1 MKIKRAMFFGCSR
14 ETSLSAARRLEKT
27 AAPRDFTYKGFA
39 RAAQENRKMLL
50 QLSVRFLGFVA

>member
-1 MKIKRAMFFGCSR
+1 MFFGCSR

-50 QLSVRFLGFVA
+50 QLSFRFLGFVA